1 MGLKKGYH
9 DLCKD
14 KQIIKHVLLD
24 LVEKGHEG
32 KLNGYEQAKNLRFE
46 CEAFAVRGI
55 VSSTMKLQR
64 FEARK
69 YYKAEIHEMYSEGML
84 IQNAGSN

>member
-1 MGLKKGYH
+1 MLQ
-9 DLCKD
+9 DL
-14 KQIIKHVLLD
+14 I
-24 LVEKGHEG
+24 EKGKEG

-46 CEAFAVRGI
+46 SEAFAIRGI

-69 YYKAEIHEMYSEGML
+69 FYKAEIEEMYAEGML
-84 IQNAGSN
+84 IENASLS